1 MTQDKILE
9 ILKKENL
16 QLTERGFF
24 RNKQGVARVKNEK
37 GEKLILKTERL
48 EPFQAKLFQITK
60 EMENELC
67 FRVPAIKSEGKDYF
81 VMEEIG
87 GKSLNEFVEDNPES
101 VLNIS
106 KDIADDYQKVL
117 AKLLKE
123 EVVEDLLSKGKSW
136 TLGSILTW
144 SGPIVEAG
152 LLEYSDIKKVANEME
167 RTINEKG
174 EDFLG
179 WAHGNIISDHIIVKD
194 NDFYL
199 LDLAIK
205 PRVGRGYYDW
215 LRALD
220 FAFLKTKNTTEFA
233 RKIPQWLDKYLPN
246 ENRQEVNLVLANR
259 LLGILGWD
267 ILYHKVEYVVG
278 DLEIKKRE
286 ILKIIQNL
294 TDKI

>member
-1 MTQDKILE
+1 MAKDKIQE

-24 RNKQGVARVKNEK
+24 RNKQGVVRVENNK
-37 GEKLILKTERL
+37 GEGLILKMERL
-48 EPFQAKLFQITK
+48 EPFQVELFRIAK
-60 EMENELC
+60 EMKNELC

-87 GKSLNEFVEDNPES
+87 GKSLNKFIDDDPEFVLDA
-101 VLNIS
+101 S
-106 KDIADDYQKVL
+106 KKIADDYQKVL
-117 AKLLKE
+117 NKLLQQE
-123 EVVEDLLSKGKSW
+123 SVGDLFNEGKRW
-136 TLGSILTW
+136 TMGSVLTW

-152 LLEYSDIKKVANEME
+152 LLKYPDIKKVANEME

-179 WAHGNIISDHIIVKD
+179 WVHGNIIGDHIIVKD
-194 NDFYL
+194 DNFYL

-205 PRVGRGYYDW
+205 PRAGRGYYDW

-220 FAFLKTKNTTEFA
+220 FAFLKTKNTMEFA

-246 ENRQEVNLVLANR
+246 ENRREVELVLANR

-267 ILYHKVEYVVG
+267 ILYHQSEYIKG
-278 DLEIKKRE
+278 DLEVKKRE

-294 TDKI
+294 IDKM